1 MLETADI
8 DTTNNLWTADKVTP
22 ESTSKFQ
29 VFKQNQENRRRG
41 AAAGNGKPNASR
53 RKEKLNLK

>member
-41 AAAGNGKPNASR
+41 AAA
-53 RKEKLNLK
+53 EW

>member
-1 MLETADI
+1 MD
-8 DTTNNLWTADKVTP
+8 ADKVTP

-29 VFKQNQENRRRG
+29 VFKQNQENRRR
-41 AAAGNGKPNASR
+41 AAAGMVKPNASR